1 MRRKKTNNN
10 TYGEIFMKKTIVRT
24 LTVAGMI
31 TTLLFSGASLAELAK
46 KKQTP
51 QGLYLSAIESYDLM
65 QKNGKDVLFL
75 DVRTRAE
82 VDFLGMPTVADAN
95 IPYLLEGD
103 WADWDEKKST
113 FKLIPNSGF
122 LPAVEQ
128 QLAKKGLNKESKIVV
143 MCRSGSRSAKAAKL
157 LGEAGYKN
165 VYTVVDGFEGDK
177 AKDGAHKG
185 QRLVNGWKNANLPW
199 SYKLDREKMYW
210 EM

>member
-1 MRRKKTNNN
+1 
-10 TYGEIFMKKTIVRT
+10 MKKTLVRT
-24 LTVAGMI
+24 ATVAGLL
-31 TTLLFSGASLAELAK
+31 TALLFSGVSFADIAK

-51 QGLYLSAIESYDLM
+51 QGLYLTAVEAYDFV
-65 QKNGKDVLFL
+65 QKNSKDVLFL

-95 IPYLLEGD
+95 IPYMLADD
-103 WADWDEKKST
+103 WGQWDEKKST
-113 FKLIPNSGF
+113 FKLSPNSGF
-122 LPAVEQ
+122 LPAVEK
-128 QLAKKGLNKESKIVV
+128 QLAKKGLTKESKIVV

-177 AKDGAHKG
+177 AKDGPHKG
-185 QRLVNGWKNANLPW
+185 QRVVNGWKNANLPW
-199 SYKLDREKMYW
+199 GYKLDKEKMYW

>member
-1 MRRKKTNNN
+1 
-10 TYGEIFMKKTIVRT
+10 MKKTLVRT
-24 LTVAGMI
+24 ATVAGLL
-31 TTLLFSGASLAELAK
+31 TALLFSGVSFADIAK

-51 QGLYLSAIESYDLM
+51 QGLYLTAVEAYDFV
-65 QKNGKDVLFL
+65 QKNSKDVLFL

-95 IPYLLEGD
+95 IPYMLADD
-103 WADWDEKKST
+103 WGQWDEKKST
-113 FKLIPNSGF
+113 FKLAPNSGF
-122 LPAVEQ
+122 LPAVEK
-128 QLAKKGLNKESKIVV
+128 QLAKKGLTKESKIVV

-177 AKDGAHKG
+177 AKDGPHKG
-185 QRLVNGWKNANLPW
+185 QRVVNGWKNANLPW
-199 SYKLDREKMYW
+199 GYKLDKEKMYW